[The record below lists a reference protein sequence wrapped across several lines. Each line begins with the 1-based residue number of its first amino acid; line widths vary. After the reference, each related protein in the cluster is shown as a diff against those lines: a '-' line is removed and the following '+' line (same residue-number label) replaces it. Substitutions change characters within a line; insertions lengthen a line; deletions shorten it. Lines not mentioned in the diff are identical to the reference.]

1 MHLVKQPSLAR
12 SMEEAATCAVTSAAA
27 GSQPAQTIPA
37 AEVQSA
43 KGSGRGGGRRRI
55 VRPRIDIDDQIREA
69 NRVQDLLKKMG
80 QAAKTLKK
88 SQTKAK
94 QRLIK
99 KASRLSPQDLER
111 IAVLKRVFDGGE
123 SETSDQASSVPDSP
137 LVAPAS
143 APAKGVSDLH
153 STLKDMMKGVAG
165 AEDVVEGLGA
175 SYMQQAKRSVAL
187 SSSAGSE
194 EELSRDESARNAK
207 APRRLSSLRRLPSA
221 PRPDVLTEA
230 VMTDDFSSG
239 RD

>member
-1 MHLVKQPSLAR
+1 
-12 SMEEAATCAVTSAAA
+12 MEEAATCAVTSAAA
-27 GSQPAQTIPA
+27 GSQPEQTIPA

-55 VRPRIDIDDQIREA
+55 VRPRIDIDDQTREA

-123 SETSDQASSVPDSP
+123 SETSEQASSVPDSP

-143 APAKGVSDLH
+143 APGKGVADLH

-207 APRRLSSLRRLPSA
+207 APKRLSSLRRLPSA
-221 PRPDVLTEA
+221 PRADVLTEA